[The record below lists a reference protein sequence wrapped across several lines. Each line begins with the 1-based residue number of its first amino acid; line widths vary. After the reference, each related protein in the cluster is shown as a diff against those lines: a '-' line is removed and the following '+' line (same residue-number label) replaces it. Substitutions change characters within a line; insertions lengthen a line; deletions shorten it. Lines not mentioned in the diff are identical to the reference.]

1 MGVRCKRAVT
11 SYLQRSWK
19 IVVLGGDSQLAS
31 FEFEAARKIREIQAK
46 VNATVSSILAKVEL
60 GPDRILGPAFGRDAL
75 RRVLN
80 RGRR

>member
-60 GPDRILGPAFGRDAL
+60 GPTASWAQRSVGTRFAAS
-75 RRVLN
+75 
-80 RGRR
+80 